1 MWAFALTLATLMAA
15 PQPAEKRIAVMEM
28 VVEGGADPVIGRQLT
43 NRLAEAL
50 AARPKTKVIAPDDV
64 RALLEKEA
72 QRQLLGCSDER
83 CLAEIGGA
91 LGADVLVQG
100 RVSKID
106 NGYAVSLALVDATK
120 ADSLGRVNETWQ
132 GEPLGLLELV
142 GPMIERAFEPNL
154 PHVGAIEVVG
164 APDGAPIYVDD
175 QIRGTT
181 PAGQMGQ
188 IPSGA
193 RRVRVVAE
201 DFQAFERWVVVQ
213 SGKVT
218 SIPVKLEP
226 TPSAPI
232 YATWW
237 FWTGAAVVVAGAA
250 VGTVALLSSGEDN
263 VNTGVNVML
272 NAERSFTEG
281 R

>member
-1 MWAFALTLATLMAA
+1 MWAFALTLATLMAVA
-15 PQPAEKRIAVMEM
+15 PPADKRIAVMEM

-106 NGYAVSLALVDATK
+106 NGYAISLALVDATK

-142 GPMIERAFEPNL
+142 GPMIERAFEPNA

-201 DFQAFERWVVVQ
+201 DFQPFERWVVVQ

-263 VNTGVNVML
+263 TGVNVML